1 MNYLPDS
8 QISHAHDGQ
17 EGDHAVMSKLPPSEE
32 QRKQLQAITGCF
44 YDIIPLTDSL
54 LIEQRQMKAMPVVEI
69 VEVGTEPLCVRWGKP
84 KNLKHFTSAGLWLG
98 E

>member
-1 MNYLPDS
+1 
-8 QISHAHDGQ
+8 
-17 EGDHAVMSKLPPSEE
+17 MSKLPPSEE

-44 YDIIPLTDSL
+44 DDIIPLKDSL

-69 VEVGTEPLCVRWGKP
+69 VEVGTEPLFVRRRQP
-84 KNLKHFTSAGLWLG
+84 KNLKHFASAGLWLG

>member
-1 MNYLPDS
+1 
-8 QISHAHDGQ
+8 
-17 EGDHAVMSKLPPSEE
+17 MSKVPPSEE

-69 VEVGTEPLCVRWGKP
+69 VEVGTEPLLV
-84 KNLKHFTSAGLWLG
+84 
-98 E
+98 